1 MSKTEGYKGHRPG
14 TRKGTVHRVFDEKG
28 AEAALKK
35 ALSLDLAKGTV
46 YSWFSEWR
54 NPPASK
60 AKGKSAKGSKN
71 TARRAKGSKNTARAK
86 VTKRAKVA
94 PKATPRAKVS
104 KKAAKR
110 ATIETPGDATAA
122 A

>member
-1 MSKTEGYKGHRPG
+1 KGP
-14 TRKGTVHRVFDEKG
+14 ES
-28 AEAALKK
+28 ALKK

-54 NPPASK
+54 NPPAKS
-60 AKGKSAKGSKN
+60 AKGKSAKKAAKS
-71 TARRAKGSKNTARAK
+71 TARRAKGTARAK

-104 KKAAKR
+104 KKAKR
-110 ATIETPGDATAA
+110 AVIET
-122 A
+122 